1 MGTQGANLQAVPRAR
16 RGKSKG
22 AKVARK
28 RKQLIQIG
36 DEEKMDKS
44 FGDTGSEESE
54 FASCVQGQ
62 AKK

>member
-1 MGTQGANLQAVPRAR
+1 MPRAR
-16 RGKSKG
+16 QGKSKG
-22 AKVARK
+22 VKMARK
-28 RKQLIQIG
+28 IVIQIG

-54 FASCVQGQ
+54 FPTCVQGQ

>member
-1 MGTQGANLQAVPRAR
+1 MQAVSRAR

-28 RKQLIQIG
+28 RKKLIQIG

-44 FGDTGSEESE
+44 FGDTGNEESE
-54 FASCVQGQ
+54 FAGCVQGQ
-62 AKK
+62 AKQ